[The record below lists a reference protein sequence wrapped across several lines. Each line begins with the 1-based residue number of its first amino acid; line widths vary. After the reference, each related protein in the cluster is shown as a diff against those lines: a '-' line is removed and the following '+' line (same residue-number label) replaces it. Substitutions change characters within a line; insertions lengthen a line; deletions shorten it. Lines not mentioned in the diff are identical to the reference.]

1 MSNLD
6 IDFDVFMQY
15 NSFKQ
20 RSSTEFYTHIMY
32 NIHYLLFNKEIL
44 VMSENETIL
53 LNLIRQHKNPEEAL
67 LTAIQVILLML
78 NQCQDETP
86 LEKSTI
92 D

>member
-1 MSNLD
+1 
-6 IDFDVFMQY
+6 
-15 NSFKQ
+15 
-20 RSSTEFYTHIMY
+20 
-32 NIHYLLFNKEIL
+32 
-44 VMSENETIL
+44 MSENETIL

-67 LTAIQVILLML
+67 LTAIQVILLLL